1 MKMYQTHLYL
11 YPLLKYMR
19 LFRSFVR
26 SSIHSFIPSFIHS
39 FIHSFI
45 EQVQEYTTQDLVD
58 NALKGFNCALFAYGQ
73 TSSGKQEHF
82 SLKKVLENLDRRFKK
97 YLNFEKNKKSN
108 PLQSR
113 NCLLYTSPSP
123 RDS

>member
-11 YPLLKYMR
+11 YSLLKYMR

-26 SSIHSFIPSFIHS
+26 SSIHSFL
-39 FIHSFI
+39 HSFI

-113 NCLLYTSPSP
+113 KCFSLYF
-123 RDS
+123 